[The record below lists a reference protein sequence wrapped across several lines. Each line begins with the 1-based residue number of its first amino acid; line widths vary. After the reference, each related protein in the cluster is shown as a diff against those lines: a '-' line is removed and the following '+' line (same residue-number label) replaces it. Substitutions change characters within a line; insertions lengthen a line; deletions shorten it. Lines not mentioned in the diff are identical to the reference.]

1 MREQETRLSVQQGN
15 GDSTA
20 MVVAMVVAMATATGI
35 PGTVGRTAGSSKRY
49 TRCQSMRGLWGCE
62 TLCYTALGFWN
73 SNHVGSGAS
82 PIAIITSVVEPEAL
96 RVTTYVSNS
105 LPPLEIINKICLF
118 ISEF

>member
-82 PIAIITSVVEPEAL
+82 PIAII
-96 RVTTYVSNS
+96 
-105 LPPLEIINKICLF
+105 PPLLLSRKLCASPLMYQIP
-118 ISEF
+118 SPH